1 MGEVLVN
8 HMYSGDY
15 LENGNLGHEVI
26 NLFKC
31 DNGNH
36 YIYAMSAGDY
46 DTKSHYKNIEKV
58 ILVRNVDQYKA
69 EILGIADVEEDIF
82 ASQVLEP
89 QKYTMLPSVQELVE
103 NDFMN
108 QKNPDGSD
116 KDVRTLA
123 RIDTYKSVH
132 CQRRREIS

>member
-1 MGEVLVN
+1 MAEVLVN

-46 DTKSHYKNIEKV
+46 DTKSHFNNIKKV

-82 ASQVLEP
+82 AAQVLEP
-89 QKYTMLPSVQELVE
+89 QKYTV
-103 NDFMN
+103 
-108 QKNPDGSD
+108 
-116 KDVRTLA
+116 
-123 RIDTYKSVH
+123 
-132 CQRRREIS
+132 